1 MKMKTRLVVIPV
13 VYLAGAAWAED
24 GVQLRI
30 HLPRTV
36 QVEGDSLTVGSI
48 GVLACKDTEL
58 ADNAGAVAMGRAPW
72 SREEMVIDR
81 RTILSRLAAS
91 GIDRRWVKLSGAH
104 QVKVRRKEQFIG
116 VDRIIRAAEAFLE
129 KSQDQSGEGSWQ
141 QVGKP
146 KELVAMGSKDFEL
159 KAQLA
164 RKISENRLSVEVA
177 AVADGAKLS
186 SGELIFQKV
195 YLRRQVVVV
204 KNIQAG
210 NAITPENTEIRTL
223 SSTNKPAEWISPY
236 GKVARRL
243 LRPGTVVG
251 PGLLTDR
258 QGQIIVRRGQTVVM
272 RIKGLGFMVSAI
284 GQVLQNGRAGDFIKV
299 KNIDTKRIVSAKVR
313 FDGTV
318 EPTFEEVK
326 Q

>member
-1 MKMKTRLVVIPV
+1 MKTKTLLLVITV
-13 VYLAGAAWAED
+13 VYVAGAAWAED
-24 GVQLRI
+24 DVQLRI

-48 GVLACKDTEL
+48 GVLACKDSEL

-129 KSQDQSGEGSWQ
+129 KSQEQSDESSWQ
-141 QVGKP
+141 LVGKP
-146 KELVAMGSKDFEL
+146 KELVAKGSKDFEL

-186 SGELIFQKV
+186 SGELIFQKA

-204 KNIQAG
+204 KEIPADS
-210 NAITPENTEIRTL
+210 AITPENTRIRTL
-223 SSTNKPAEWISPY
+223 SSMNKPTEWVSPY

-243 LRPGTVVG
+243 LRTGTVIG
-251 PGLLTDR
+251 PSLLTDKK
-258 QGQIIVRRGQTVVM
+258 GQIIVRRGQTVVM
-272 RIKGLGFMVSAI
+272 RIKGLGFTLSTI
-284 GQVLQNGRAGDFIKV
+284 GQVLKDGAAGDFIKV
-299 KNIDTKRIVSAKVR
+299 RNIDTKRIVSAKVQ

-318 EPTFEEVK
+318 TPIVEEMK
-326 Q
+326 